1 MVFKHLSGLVVAA
14 TFISTP
20 AQAKTEVEWWHAM
33 GGALGK
39 KVNEIAAD
47 FNASQ
52 SEYEI

>member
-1 MVFKHLSGLVVAA
+1 MAMKHLAGLAVAA
-14 TFISTP
+14 ALISTQ

-52 SEYEI
+52 SEY